1 MRSYLDQNKPLLRR
15 RFNSTVQSPV
25 FEKQAP
31 PSVIS
36 HDRLD
41 RHLFKLAKWKSQLQ
55 NMVGLS

>member
-1 MRSYLDQNKPLLRR
+1 MRNYLDQNRPLLRR
-15 RFNSTVQSPV
+15 KFNSTVHSPV

-41 RHLFKLAKWKSQLQ
+41 RHLFKLAKWK
-55 NMVGLS
+55 N